1 MLNDDSETSSR
12 RRWNTAHLL
21 LSLFQLAA
29 VSWALLTPDPFAF
42 VRDTSWSWVQSASD
56 LLLHVIAFTVLSA
69 TVCSLSLAVCG
80 EIPSIIIF
88 AMLGYSVT
96 VEGLQALV
104 PSRTCDPRD
113 AIGNVAGFVLGLTI
127 ARMLS
132 QLRLAPAKA

>member
-1 MLNDDSETSSR
+1 MLNDDSESSSR

-42 VRDTSWSWVQSASD
+42 VRDTSLGWVQSASD
-56 LLLHVIAFTVLSA
+56 LLLSA

-88 AMLGYSVT
+88 GMLGYSVT

-127 ARMLS
+127 ARILS

>member
-1 MLNDDSETSSR
+1 MLNDDSESASR
-12 RRWNTAHLL
+12 GLWNTAHLM

-42 VRDTSWSWVQSASD
+42 VRDTSLSWVQSASD

-88 AMLGYSVT
+88 AMLGYSVM

-113 AIGNVAGFVLGLTI
+113 AIGNVAGIVLGLTI
-127 ARMLS
+127 ARILS